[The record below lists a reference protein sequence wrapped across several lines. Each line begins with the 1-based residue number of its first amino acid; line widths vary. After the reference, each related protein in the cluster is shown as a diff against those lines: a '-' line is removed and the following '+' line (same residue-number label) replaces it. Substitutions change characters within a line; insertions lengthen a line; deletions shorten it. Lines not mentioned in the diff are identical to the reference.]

1 MINLLIQYLPTVLA
15 AIMSAIVAAITKIF
29 TKKTDKNL
37 TDINNEVKGR
47 LGMMEARMNSL
58 SLVINASN
66 VEYMELKNKINDLLT
81 ELKKVE
87 VKEDGKRDNEKL

>member
-15 AIMSAIVAAITKIF
+15 AIMSAIVAAITKVF

-37 TDINNEVKGR
+37 TSINNEVKGR
-47 LGMMEARMNSL
+47 LGMMEARMNNL
-58 SLVINASN
+58 SLVINAAN
-66 VEYMELKNKINDLLT
+66 VECMELKNKINDLLT

-87 VKEDGKRDNEKL
+87 VKDNGKHDHEKL

>member
-66 VEYMELKNKINDLLT
+66 VEYMELKNKMNDLLT

>member
-1 MINLLIQYLPTVLA
+1 MINLLITYLPTVLA
-15 AIMSAIVAAITKIF
+15 AIMSAIVAAVTKMF

-47 LGMMEARMNSL
+47 LGMMEARMNNL

-66 VEYMELKNKINDLLT
+66 VEYMELKNKINELLT

-87 VKEDGKRDNEKL
+87 VKDDGKQDHENL

>member
-15 AIMSAIVAAITKIF
+15 AIMSAIVAAITKMF

>member
-15 AIMSAIVAAITKIF
+15 AIMSAIVAAVTKVF

-47 LGMMEARMNSL
+47 LGMMEARMNNL
-58 SLVINASN
+58 SLVINAAN
-66 VEYMELKNKINDLLT
+66 VECMELKNKINELLT

-87 VKEDGKRDNEKL
+87 VKDDGKHDHEKL

>member
-15 AIMSAIVAAITKIF
+15 AIMSAIVAAVTKMF

-66 VEYMELKNKINDLLT
+66 VEYMELKNKMNDLLT